1 MEIIKPFRGYRPPA
15 DLAYKITS
23 PPYDV
28 MTSDEARKMVQNNN
42 NSFLR
47 IIKPEIDFI
56 SGEELLGDDLHNHGK
71 NNLTEFIKKGN
82 LIQDA
87 NPSLY
92 LYQITMGNH
101 TQTGI
106 MAAVSIEEYNKG
118 LIKKHEYTH
127 PEKEDDRT
135 RHIELTNANTGPVFL
150 TFKNDGKL
158 KNVIIDIVN
167 SHPDVSF
174 TADDATIHTLWKI
187 DHTVQV
193 EQIVEYFKSVT
204 ALYIAD
210 GHHRAASAARV
221 QKLRED
227 ANPNHNGDEPYNYF
241 LSVIFP
247 HDEMQILNYNRVV
260 KDLNGLTEEQFFE
273 SVNANFEINPFPNP
287 QLVHRND
294 GRNVDVS
301 PVSSL
306 LTPATAN
313 TYSMH
318 INGKWYQL
326 EAKDQIK
333 SDDPVE
339 GLEASILQKY
349 LLTPIL
355 DIDDPRTNKHIDF
368 VGGIKGME
376 ELERRCQTDCAVAF
390 ALPPVSIDQLLSVA
404 DSGEIMPPK
413 STWFEPKLRSGMV
426 VRLLD

>member
-1 MEIIKPFRGYRPPA
+1 MAIIKPFRGYLPPA
-15 DLAYKITS
+15 DLAHKISS

-28 MTSDEARKMVQNNN
+28 MTSDEAREMVQNNKD
-42 NSFLR
+42 SFLR
-47 IIKPEIDFI
+47 IIKPEIDFD
-56 SGEELLGDDLHNHGK
+56 SGDEPSGDNLHNHGK
-71 NNLTEFIKKGN
+71 RNLADFIDKGN
-82 LIQDA
+82 LIQDP

-106 MAAVSIEEYNKG
+106 MAAVSIDEYNHG
-118 LIKKHEYTH
+118 LIKKHEFTR

-150 TFKNDGKL
+150 TFRNDGKL

-187 DHTVQV
+187 DHHVQV
-193 EQIVEYFKSVT
+193 EQIIEYFLSVS

-221 QKLRED
+221 QKLRAD

-247 HDEMQILNYNRVV
+247 HDEMQILDYNRII
-260 KDLNGLTEEQFFE
+260 KDLNGLTEEQLHE
-273 SVNANFEINPFPNP
+273 SINENF
-287 QLVHRND
+287 
-294 GRNVDVS
+294 DVVPISHPPS
-301 PVSSL
+301 PI
-306 LTPATAN
+306 PKN
-313 TYSMH
+313 NYSMYL
-318 INGKWYQL
+318 NGKWYQL
-326 EAKDQIK
+326 EAKDHIQ
-333 SDDPVE
+333 SDDPLD
-339 GLEASILQKY
+339 GLEASILQNN

-355 DIDDPRTNKHIDF
+355 DIDDPRTNKRIDF
-368 VGGIKGME
+368 VGGIRGME
-376 ELERRCQTDCAVAF
+376 ELERRCEVDCQVAF
-390 ALPPVSIDQLLSVA
+390 ALPPVSIEQLLSVA
-404 DSGEIMPPK
+404 DSGQVMPPK

-426 VRLLD
+426 VRLLG

>member
-1 MEIIKPFRGYRPPA
+1 MALIKPFRGYRPPENLA
-15 DLAYKITS
+15 DKITS

-28 MTSDEARKMVQNNN
+28 MTSDEAREMVQNNN
-42 NSFLR
+42 DSFLR
-47 IIKPEIDFI
+47 IIKPEIDYN
-56 SGEELLGDDLHNHGK
+56 SGEELLGDNLHNHAK
-71 NNLTEFIKKGN
+71 NNLLDYIEKGN
-82 LIQDA
+82 LVQDA
-87 NPSLY
+87 NFCFY

-106 MAAVSIEEYNKG
+106 MAAVSIEEYNQG
-118 LIKKHEYTH
+118 LIKKHEFTR

-135 RHIELTNANTGPVFL
+135 RHIDITNANTGPVFL
-150 TFKNDGKL
+150 TYRNDGKL
-158 KNVIIDIVN
+158 KNVILEILN
-167 SHPDVSF
+167 SHPDISF
-174 TADDATIHTLWKI
+174 TADDATFHALWKVENKIQIEQLI
-187 DHTVQV
+187 D
-193 EQIVEYFKSVT
+193 YFQAIP

-227 ANPNHNGDEPYNYF
+227 ANPNHTGDEPYNYF

-247 HDEMQILNYNRVV
+247 HDEMQILDYNRVV

-273 SVNANFEINPFPNP
+273 SVNANFEINLIPNP
-287 QLVHRND
+287 
-294 GRNVDVS
+294 
-301 PVSSL
+301 SL
-306 LTPATAN
+306 PIPEN
-313 TYSMH
+313 NYSMH

-326 EAKDQIK
+326 EAKAHVK

-355 DIDDPRTNKHIDF
+355 DIDDPRTNKRIDF
-368 VGGIKGME
+368 VGGIRGMV
-376 ELERRCQTDCAVAF
+376 ELERRCEIDCQVAF
-390 ALPPVSIDQLLSVA
+390 ALPPVSIEQLLSVA
-404 DSGEIMPPK
+404 DSEQVMPPK